1 MSFIKVDNLCKEY
14 KIKKR
19 KEHFWQVTHKE
30 RVKALNGVS
39 FDVEKGDIIGYI
51 GPNGSGKS
59 TTIKLL
65 AGILRPDSGTG
76 EVNGC
81 IPWETRKSYVRNIGV
96 MFGQRSQLLWD
107 LPARDSFIMLK
118 DIYRLKEEEFEK
130 TFALLIEMLD
140 ISELMR
146 KPIRQMSL
154 GQRMKCEF
162 AATFIHNPELVFLD
176 EPTIGMDVEVKDT
189 FRKFILEVNKRL
201 GTTIFITSH
210 DLGDIQ
216 AVCNKLLI
224 INKGEVHY
232 KGTVQG
238 LFERNYVKQ
247 RIFIEMEKAVEIILP
262 KEVKILHYDRNKYLV
277 EVIENRNVG
286 EIINNIA
293 KNNNIINIYAEKI
306 GLEDII
312 LEIYKDLKTQNDNE
326 VN

>member
-1 MSFIKVDNLCKEY
+1 
-14 KIKKR
+14 
-19 KEHFWQVTHKE
+19 
-30 RVKALNGVS
+30 
-39 FDVEKGDIIGYI
+39 
-51 GPNGSGKS
+51 
-59 TTIKLL
+59 
-65 AGILRPDSGTG
+65 
-76 EVNGC
+76 
-81 IPWETRKSYVRNIGV
+81 
-96 MFGQRSQLLWD
+96 
-107 LPARDSFIMLK
+107 MLK

>member
-30 RVKALNGVS
+30 SVKALKGVS
-39 FDVEKGDIIGYI
+39 FDVDKGDIIGYI

-65 AGILRPDSGTG
+65 AGILRPDSGTC

-130 TFALLIEMLD
+130 TLAMLIEMLD
-140 ISELMR
+140 ISELME

-189 FRKFILEVNKRL
+189 FRKFILGVNKKL

-224 INKGEVHY
+224 LNKGEVYY

-238 LFERNYVKQ
+238 LIERNYVKQ
-247 RIFIEMEKAVEIILP
+247 RIFIEMEKEVEIILP

-293 KNNNIINIYAEKI
+293 KNNHIINIYAEKI

-312 LEIYKDLKTQNDNE
+312 LEIYKDLKPKTGNE